1 MRRLKQLLGTIL
13 LAAMTSTASATSA
26 SLLSGV
32 RVDARDNAG
41 VVTIQA
47 SGNFTHTEYRP
58 TDSLILVDLAGV
70 SLAHPDT
77 QLHSVS
83 VPGVLSWRVVGY
95 RYASGAEV
103 ARVELNLAPGAQ
115 VKVADVEHGVELRVV
130 GPSGTGAAQSAN
142 AQPAEPK
149 KLLPS
154 GHVFAS
160 ARAAKT
166 SDPSHI
172 RNVSIVRSKE
182 GLDVEITANG
192 PIAATTMKL
201 SSPDR
206 VVVDIPNSILDGSKR
221 EIAVNGGSVKD
232 VRVARYQNA
241 PPSTRVVL
249 DLLSAK
255 DFEVVPGTNKLVV
268 KLREPVVANPKA
280 PVVANPKAPV
290 NAQREDKAQLALQQ
304 PAVVPAAPEKVS
316 VQPLLDKTAEAKSA
330 EPKSVE
336 AKTAPAYVITEPRI
350 TAGQAGK
357 TTELPKSSE
366 QVRAEIAA
374 AHFTAAEPSTVS
386 PGANTPPFLASA
398 SLAASPA
405 MVNAALQ
412 QQAQLTAAPTSQI
425 SGCNT
430 GRYTGDP
437 FSINAKDVDL
447 KDFFR
452 LIHEISGLNI
462 VLDQAVHGSLTIVLD
477 DVPWDQALAIVLSN
491 NGLDCV
497 LQGNV
502 LRIATIDTLRAE
514 AESRHAQQDAQALAV
529 PKQTVTRYLSY
540 GHSKDVMPIIK
551 KFLSPRGDVVSDDR
565 SNALIIEDIPS
576 VIPKIDALLPL
587 LDRKTPEV
595 EIEARVVSAS
605 RSFARDIGTQL
616 GVGWGDS
623 HTSIGGLN
631 GNPSP
636 IIDTNSN
643 PGLIFDQNT
652 KGAIPLFSNLPA
664 AGGNA
669 GLSLLHN
676 NGLFRLDFILSLAEN
691 RGLAKIL
698 SRPRIITF
706 NNVKAVIKQ
715 GQKIPIVTPAQ
726 LGGPPTVTYLD
737 VVLRLTVTPQ
747 ITAEHTIFLDIDVES
762 TSINGKFS
770 PGVNP
775 SLNTAQAT
783 TQVLVSDGGT
793 VVVGGVIVTQNT
805 ISVDQV
811 PLLGDIPVL
820 GNLFK
825 HRAVTTSTNELIFFI
840 TPRILET

>member
-32 RVDARDNAG
+32 RVDTRDNAG

-115 VKVADVEHGVELRVV
+115 VKVADVDHGVELRVV
-130 GPSGTGAAQSAN
+130 GASSPATAQLADTKS
-142 AQPAEPK
+142 AEPK

-154 GHVFAS
+154 GNVAS
-160 ARAAKT
+160 SALAAKI
-166 SDPSHI
+166 SGPSHI
-172 RNVSIVRSKE
+172 RNVAIVRGKD

-192 PIAATTMKL
+192 PIAASTMKL
-201 SSPDR
+201 GSPDR
-206 VVVDIPNSILDGSKR
+206 LVVDIPNSILDGMKR
-221 EIAVNGGSVKD
+221 EIAVNGSSVKD
-232 VRVARYQNA
+232 IRVARYQNT

-249 DLLSAK
+249 DLLSAR
-255 DFEVVPGTNKLVV
+255 DFEVVPGANKLVV
-268 KLREPVVANPKA
+268 KLKDPVIANPKL
-280 PVVANPKAPV
+280 PV
-290 NAQREDKAQLALQQ
+290 NVQREQKAQLASQQ
-304 PAVVPAAPEKVS
+304 PVPATSMSEKADI
-316 VQPLLDKTAEAKSA
+316 QPLPDKAAEVKSA
-330 EPKSVE
+330 EARSVE
-336 AKTAPAYVITEPRI
+336 TKSAETKMAPAYVITEPKF
-350 TAGQAGK
+350 TAAQAEK
-357 TTELPKSSE
+357 PAELPKSSE

-374 AHFTAAEPSTVS
+374 AHFAAPETTTSSS
-386 PGANTPPFLASA
+386 PAANTPPFPSSA

-405 MVNAALQ
+405 MVNAALLQQQ
-412 QQAQLTAAPTSQI
+412 QQAQPAVAPANQI

-430 GRYTGDP
+430 GRYTGEP

-452 LIHEISGLNI
+452 AIHEFSGLNI

-540 GHSKDVMPIIK
+540 GHSKDVVPIIK

-616 GVGWGDS
+616 GVGWGDRNNAVA
-623 HTSIGGLN
+623 GLP

-636 IIDTNSN
+636 IIDHGSN
-643 PGLIFDQNT
+643 PALIFDQAAA
-652 KGAIPLFSNLPA
+652 GAIPLFSNLPA
-664 AGGNA
+664 SGNA

-762 TSINGKFS
+762 TSINGKFQA
-770 PGVNP
+770 GVNP

-805 ISVDQV
+805 ITVDQV

-825 HRAVTTSTNELIFFI
+825 HRAVSTSTNELIFFI